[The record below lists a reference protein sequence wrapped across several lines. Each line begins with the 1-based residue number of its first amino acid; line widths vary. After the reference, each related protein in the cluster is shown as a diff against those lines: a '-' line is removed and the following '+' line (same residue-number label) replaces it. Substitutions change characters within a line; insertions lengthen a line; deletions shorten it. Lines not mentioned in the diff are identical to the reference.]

1 MHHDETHQEVVVQPA
16 DKAKIKKIWMTALW
30 LAIITALEFAVA
42 FTVPL
47 EMSMTR
53 VVIFVAMT
61 IVKAAF
67 IVGEFM
73 HLKYEVK
80 VLMWS
85 ILLPMILIVWMLVA
99 FVYEGAAIFDA
110 RYF

>member
-1 MHHDETHQEVVVQPA
+1 MHHEETNHEVVVQPVN
-16 DKAKIKKIWMTALW
+16 KAKVRKIWMTALW
-30 LAIITALEFAVA
+30 LAIITALEFAIA

-47 EMSMTR
+47 EMAMTR
-53 VVIFVAMT
+53 VVVFVAMT

-80 VLMWS
+80 VLIWS
-85 ILLPMILIVWMLVA
+85 ILIPMIFVVWLLVA
-99 FVYEGAAIFDA
+99 LVYEGAAIFDA
-110 RYF
+110 RFF